1 MSVPQSN
8 STHTTEKP
16 VVDDDLTRRTS
27 VAPLTAV
34 SMGKVTRR
42 STSSDAMPCAS
53 VMTTTVGALRS
64 GKTSTSILHAVQMP
78 TTMSS
83 TLKNRMTGR
92 LCNEKE
98 IILFNTI
105 SECFVSIFL
114 ISQAKEVIGSYRKIT
129 RFAREVLAN
138 TSGKAER
145 MDKSPCQLNDDA
157 PQAPRWRWR
166 PDAPVWLRVPPPCR
180 QP

>member
-105 SECFVSIFL
+105 SECFVSNNKN
-114 ISQAKEVIGSYRKIT
+114 KENKFPCQLVNLST
-129 RFAREVLAN
+129 
-138 TSGKAER
+138 
-145 MDKSPCQLNDDA
+145 CQLNDDA
-157 PQAPRWRWR
+157 PQAPRLRWR